1 VASCALK
8 RDSFVSMHP
17 PGSCRKGAITNSHTN
32 TAIQNAALFL
42 SPCACALCYYAAR
55 HSVAFCILCC
65 PSAVIINNP
74 AASIAFEW
82 KENTRRRFGWQNNRV
97 GRICTLCSVCALGR
111 VNESEPA
118 SGLLCTHIA
127 HVAAGRTL
135 CWLPV
140 RRRQL

>member
-1 VASCALK
+1 VCTETRFICVNAPTRELQKRCNYKLTHKHCHSKRCSFSLAVCMCALLL
-8 RDSFVSMHP
+8 R
-17 PGSCRKGAITNSHTN
+17 
-32 TAIQNAALFL
+32 
-42 SPCACALCYYAAR
+42 CYTQC
-55 HSVAFCILCC
+55 VAFFILCC